1 MNSSQRASIPS
12 VCIVLFTRVFTDS
25 GAQCI
30 DGILTAP
37 PRGEY
42 DEEQLALLAR
52 HARPCPMCR
61 AEVNRASLY
70 RASAFFDPAALEEQ
84 FDAEEGEADEDT
96 EVEEGSSKGKKRAV
110 SISRTDWSG

>member
-1 MNSSQRASIPS
+1 M
-12 VCIVLFTRVFTDS
+12 T

-52 HARPCPMCR
+52 QARPCPMCR
-61 AEVNRASLY
+61 AEVSRASLY
-70 RASAFFDPAALEEQ
+70 RASAFFDPTALEEQ
-84 FDAEEGEADEDT
+84 FDDEEGEEAVEDDET
-96 EVEEGSSKGKKRAV
+96 EGGPTSKGKKRAA
-110 SISRTDWSG
+110 SISY